1 MKTQKILRDA
11 SSNVMD
17 IKGTIRIPVRPVN
30 TEGSVDLDF
39 FVVNT
44 NSCVL
49 LGRNFMKSYK
59 VR

>member
-1 MKTQKILRDA
+1 
-11 SSNVMD
+11 MD
-17 IKGTIRIPVRPVN
+17 IKGNVRIPVRPVN

-49 LGRNFMKSYK
+49 LVKKFYE
-59 VR
+59 VV